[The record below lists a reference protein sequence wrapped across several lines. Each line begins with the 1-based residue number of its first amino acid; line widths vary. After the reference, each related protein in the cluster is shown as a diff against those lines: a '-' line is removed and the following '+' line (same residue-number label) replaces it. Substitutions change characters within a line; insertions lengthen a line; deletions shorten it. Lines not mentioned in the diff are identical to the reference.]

1 MSNFDYQQID
11 DVIHSRIRTAVMA
24 VLISVEEAEFNFI
37 KEKVNATDGNLSVHI
52 KKLEDAGYLSVKKN
66 FVDRKP
72 VTRYKLTAKS
82 YKSRKHNKGKIKT
95 IKQYGK
101 TDTATDS
108 GFSQH
113 T

>member
-52 KKLEDAGYLSVKKN
+52 KKLEDAGYLTVKKN

-72 VTRYKLTAKS
+72 VTRYKLTSKG
-82 YKSRKHNKGKIKT
+82 YKAFEKYIANLESIIKGK
-95 IKQYGK
+95 
-101 TDTATDS
+101 
-108 GFSQH
+108 
-113 T
+113 